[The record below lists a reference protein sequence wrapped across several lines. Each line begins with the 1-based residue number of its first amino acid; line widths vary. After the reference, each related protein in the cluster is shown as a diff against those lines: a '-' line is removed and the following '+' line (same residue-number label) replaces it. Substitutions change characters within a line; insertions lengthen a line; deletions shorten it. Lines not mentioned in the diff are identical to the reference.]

1 MNSETRGNLLSFLGQ
16 MPLDQL
22 EFFCGRMGTGL
33 RSGVSI
39 LKLFATEAKRG
50 TTKHRQ
56 AMSSI
61 RTSLQAGESLAEA
74 FRAVDPYFP
83 ALLIQMVAAGETAGG
98 LDRILSHMSQYYHA
112 LRMARRNFL
121 GQIAWPLI
129 QLGIAIGVICLV
141 IALRGMVQSAPGEVE
156 FDPLGFGLS
165 GGSGVLVFLGFVLAV
180 GVMLTIVSVGIW
192 KNFFQCHRWLVRM
205 VLPIPVLGSV
215 FSNLAMSRMSMTLSM
230 LLNSGVDA
238 IQCAREAFLS
248 TGNDYYIQGMP
259 KSLAAIQKGKSLA
272 LSFEA
277 AGVFPREFIDGIE
290 VGELSGNET
299 ESLEA
304 LASEYSRRASS
315 ALTQLSVLTG
325 VGIWIAIGLLII
337 FIIIRM
343 VMQYVSMLNSLMP

>member
-1 MNSETRGNLLSFLGQ
+1 MLGRI
-16 MPLDQL
+16 PLDQL

-39 LKLFATEAKRG
+39 LKLFETEAKNG
-50 TTKHRQ
+50 SSKHRQ

-74 FRAVDPYFP
+74 FKSVDPYFP
-83 ALLIQMVAAGETAGG
+83 DLLIQMVAAGETAGG
-98 LDRILSHMSQYYHA
+98 LDRILTHMSQYYHS
-112 LRMARRNFL
+112 LRMARRSFL

-129 QLGIAIGVICLV
+129 QLVIAIGVICLV
-141 IALRGMVQSAPGEVE
+141 IALRGLVQSTPGEFE

-165 GGSGVLVFLGFVLAV
+165 GVSGVLVFLGIVLVV
-180 GVMLTIVSVGIW
+180 GVVLTVVIVGIW
-192 KNFFQCHRWLVRM
+192 KNFFQCQRWLVRM

-215 FSNLAMSRMSMTLSM
+215 FNNLAMSRMSMTLSM

-238 IQCAREAFLS
+238 VKCAREAFLS

-259 KSLAAIQKGKSLA
+259 KSLAAIQKGRSLA

-277 AGVFPREFIDGIE
+277 AGVFPREFIEGIE

-299 ESLEA
+299 ESLET

-315 ALTQLSVLTG
+315 SLTQLSVITG
-325 VGIWIAIGLLII
+325 VGIWMAIGLLII
-337 FIIIRM
+337 FVIIRM
-343 VMQYVSMLNSLMP
+343 AMQYVNMLNSFMP